1 MYSIKLG
8 CGHMHCGE
16 NAVRTLADLPAQQA
30 GLHCHERHHPAG
42 PGPAQDGHRR
52 AGGRGLHLEG
62 AIPTVEPEPSFRT
75 VLRGAEDMAAFEPD
89 WVIGLGGG
97 SAMDAAKA
105 MWVFYENPEYRE
117 LEDVMPPNEIR
128 ISGRRPGCAASPP
141 RRAPAARPPAPLSS
155 RTR

>member
-16 NAVRTLADLPAQQA
+16 NAVRTLADLPAQRKRA
-30 GLHCHERHHPAG
+30 YIVSERHHPAG

-62 AIPTVEPEPSFRT
+62 LYRREPEPSFQT

-89 WVIGLGGG
+89 WVIGFGGG
-97 SAMDAAKA
+97 SAMDAAKGH
-105 MWVFYENPEYRE
+105 VG
-117 LEDVMPPNEIR
+117 L
-128 ISGRRPGCAASPP
+128 
-141 RRAPAARPPAPLSS
+141 L
-155 RTR
+155 